1 MRAKITLTLNDDT
14 VDAFADM
21 LGVDDYSK
29 LPDIIRGILIA
40 SIGARDVEQLDELT
54 VEMVE

>member
-1 MRAKITLTLNDDT
+1 MRAKVTLTFNDDT

-29 LPDIIRGILIA
+29 LPDIIRGMLFA
-40 SIGARDVEQLDELT
+40 SINAWDDEQLDELT

>member
-29 LPDIIRGILIA
+29 LPDIIRGMLFA
-40 SIGARDVEQLDELT
+40 SINAWDDEQLDELT

>member
-54 VEMVE
+54 VEMVK